1 MLYEPGCELARDL
14 ANQRAPFCE
23 RIEIAGGLRR
33 RKPDVHDLELV
44 AVPRL
49 IPQTDLLGH
58 VFGEHNLLD
67 EHLTYLVEIGRLQP
81 GSKNGQRYKQFKVPP
96 TGIALDL
103 FIVLP
108 PAQWGVI
115 FAIRTGPAHFS
126 HWLVSHQLYG
136 GALPNHL
143 RVKDGAVWSIYGNEP
158 YETPTEE
165 RFFEQLGLPWID
177 PVDRSTWGRSAT
189 LASVPDATSA

>member
-1 MLYEPGCELARDL
+1 MKYQAAYPLARDL
-14 ANQRAPFCE
+14 ANDLAPYCE

-49 IPQTDLLGH
+49 IPQADMLGH
-58 VFGEHNLLD
+58 VYAEHNLLD
-67 EHLTYLVEIGRLQP
+67 EQLIYLVENGRLAP
-81 GSKNGQRYKQFKVPP
+81 STKNGPRYKQFTVPP

-115 FAIRTGPAHFS
+115 YTIRTGPAHFS
-126 HWLVSHQLYG
+126 HWLVTHQLHG

-143 RVKDGAVWSIYGNEP
+143 RVRDGAVWSIYGNTP
-158 YETPTEE
+158 YDTPTEG
-165 RFFEQLGLPWID
+165 RFFELLGLPWID
-177 PVDRSTWGRSAT
+177 PVDRSTWRRLAT
-189 LASVPDATSA
+189 LTDVPDETSA